1 LSATFEQALGH
12 LQSGRLR
19 EAEAIYREILK
30 ADPENVDALHL
41 LGVAV
46 FQAGRGDEAA
56 GFIERSLHQNP
67 GNADALNNLGQVYE
81 FLNRTDDAID
91 AYRKAVTTVD
101 IRGHTIP
108 ANPTIERI
116 GHAETLFINF
126 REE

>member
-1 LSATFEQALGH
+1 MSATFEQALGH

-91 AYRKAVTTVD
+91 AYMELKWEEVYNFE
-101 IRGHTIP
+101 HTP
-108 ANPTIERI
+108 HPVEWQMYYSA
-116 GHAETLFINF
+116 
-126 REE
+126 

>member
-1 LSATFEQALGH
+1 MSATFEQALGH

-81 FLNRTDDAID
+81 FLNRTEHRLA
-91 AYRKAVTTVD
+91 AL
-101 IRGHTIP
+101 GHSLEHHP
-108 ANPTIERI
+108 MLGE
-116 GHAETLFINF
+116 GQCFFL
-126 REE
+126 